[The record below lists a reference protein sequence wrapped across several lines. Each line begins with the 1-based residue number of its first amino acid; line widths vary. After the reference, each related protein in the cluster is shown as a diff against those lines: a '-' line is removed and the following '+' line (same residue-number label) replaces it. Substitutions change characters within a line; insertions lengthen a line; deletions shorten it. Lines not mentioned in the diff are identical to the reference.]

1 MRSSSLPQRLHRCHR
16 RSCSTA
22 NHVVCCYYAEPSN
35 IMWENVELSVLN
47 RRLRKLVTNVFVLV
61 LLIFSLV
68 TLYAAQTAKNE
79 FSSKVRLTLSCC
91 PGHLERA
98 LCIVNL
104 TQRNATSYACLAASG
119 LTVNVSLW

>member
-1 MRSSSLPQRLHRCHR
+1 
-16 RSCSTA
+16 
-22 NHVVCCYYAEPSN
+22 
-35 IMWENVELSVLN
+35 MWENVELSVLN

-79 FSSKVRLTLSCC
+79 FSSKVRLTLSLRRMRVCPFTRGNCC
-91 PGHLERA
+91 PGQ

-104 TQRNATSYACLAASG
+104 MP
-119 LTVNVSLW
+119 V